1 MEAQHRVVLQTF
13 RATVSFLTN
22 SQSMTWSCRC
32 PASPCHSAA
41 CLQRSCVRILVRPQK
56 IVPVRP
62 IRPPVV
68 RAVLSSAFPCRRKN
82 VLRAALRRHREL
94 NCRAA
99 SIQASRRYDNPIR
112 IPDHGS
118 YRAAS
123 SLRSSC
129 PRWSVRVGAM
139 RVGHDLEPRTPIAR
153 SSSSGL
159 VFPKPSAVLG
169 ESWPGWAW
177 STCSM
182 PRRPPFWRVRPLRP
196 AEPPVTR
203 RLHTAGVRHVK
214 MTACRCEDR
223 ILPAMTSRSLI
234 GSRRGMPAMAHGHR
248 VLNAMLVAEK

>member
-1 MEAQHRVVLQTF
+1 MEAQHRVDLQTF

-22 SQSMTWSCRC
+22 SQFMTWSCRC

-56 IVPVRP
+56 IVPRRS

-68 RAVLSSAFPCRRKN
+68 RAVLSSAFPCRREN

-99 SIQASRRYDNPIR
+99 SIQASQRYDNPIR

-129 PRWSVRVGAM
+129 PSWCYEGGSRSRAANAYREVIKLRPDISEAFGGLGRILARLGLV
-139 RVGHDLEPRTPIAR
+139 DLFDAALTAVLAR
-153 SSSSGL
+153 S
-159 VFPKPSAVLG
+159 PAPA
-169 ESWPGWAW
+169 
-177 STCSM
+177 
-182 PRRPPFWRVRPLRP
+182 RR
-196 AEPPVTR
+196 
-203 RLHTAGVRHVK
+203 TAGNP
-214 MTACRCEDR
+214 
-223 ILPAMTSRSLI
+223 PASH
-234 GSRRGMPAMAHGHR
+234 GRRAAR
-248 VLNAMLVAEK
+248 QNDSVSV